1 MIYDDIIKND
11 DIVRK
16 DRAIKIV
23 NNFNDGAY
31 IEIISSIQE
40 KFRVEFIDSNGN
52 LEYTTTLNSNSWSKT
67 AKKYFERYTCRVYNG
82 NTIIHNHSY
91 DATEKNVY
99 IILDSR
105 SLGDTIAWIPYAEEF
120 RKKWNCNVILS
131 TFLNDLFED
140 VYPEITFVQPGTVVN
155 NVYATYRIGWYYD
168 GDTFNKNLNKT
179 DFRKIPLQQTASDIL
194 GLDFIEIKPKIKN
207 VTEHQNSVPHICI
220 ATNSTAQA
228 KYWNNSTG
236 WQELVDYVK
245 SFGYDVYL
253 ISKEE
258 DGYMGNKQPNGVN
271 KISGKSLQEIGC
283 ILKGSKFFVG
293 LGSGL
298 TWYSWA
304 LDVPTVL
311 ISGFSEDYQ
320 EMQTDIVRI
329 INKDVCHGCFAK
341 HLFDRGNWNW
351 CPEHHG
357 TERQFECTKSITFD
371 MVKPHIEKL
380 LKA

>member
-11 DIVRK
+11 DIIRK
-16 DRAIKIV
+16 DKAIKIV

-31 IEIISSIQE
+31 IEILSSIKEIFKVQ
-40 KFRVEFIDSNGN
+40 FLDSNGN
-52 LEYTTTLNSNSWSKT
+52 LEYNTTLHANHWSKT
-67 AKKYFERYTCRVYNG
+67 SKKYFEQYTCRVYRG
-82 NTIIHNHSY
+82 DTLIYDHKY
-91 DATEKNVY
+91 DATGKNVY
-99 IILDSR
+99 IILDSK

-131 TFLNDLFED
+131 TFLNNLFED
-140 VYPEITFVQPGTVVN
+140 VYPEITFVQPGTVVE

-168 GDTFNKNLNKT
+168 DNNFNKNRNKK

-194 GLDFIEIKPKIKN
+194 GLDFVEIKPKIKN
-207 VTEHQNSVPHICI
+207 ITDHQNDVPHICI

-228 KYWNNSTG
+228 KYWNNPTG

-271 KISGKSLQEIGC
+271 KISNKSLQEIGS

-304 LDVPTVL
+304 LGVPTVL
-311 ISGFSEDYQ
+311 ISGFSDEHQ
-320 EMQTDIVRI
+320 EMQKDIIRI
-329 INKDVCHGCFAK
+329 INKDVCHGCFSK
-341 HLFDRGNWNW
+341 YLFDRGDWNW
-351 CPEHHG
+351 CPDHKG
-357 TERQFECTKSITFD
+357 TEKQFECTKSITFD
-371 MVKPHIEKL
+371 MIKPHVEKL
-380 LKA
+380 LKG